1 MLNLDENLICVI
13 PESILKYKLI
23 YCFGRSLTF
32 LCDTEKHNPIRL
44 KSQYISPLILLLSLE
59 PI

>member
-44 KSQYISPLILLLSLE
+44 KSQYIFSLN
-59 PI
+59 III